1 LKHGELDISIFL
13 IVYAVSITYFI
24 LKTYGDPALFSTTL
38 AFTVMSAVSLF
49 AALYTRS
56 EEAYYENLDLMGLL
70 YVVVAVAGMLVVSTF
85 FVGILGASVLYFP
98 TVFATLSTVGG
109 ASSIFTSI
117 LGEMVYQFTAVA
129 TGEELLKFV
138 AYTELR
144 NRYKSLVLAVALSV
158 GFWAGFHALQAYKNV
173 YYVVPAFV
181 CGLILLFLLEHTKS
195 LIAPIIAH
203 GSYNTLCILA
213 QYSASNVPIE
223 VPWFPT
229 AVTSEDVLLFGLA
242 AMWIAFILLP
252 IILRRR

>member
-1 LKHGELDISIFL
+1 MDISIFL

-24 LKTYGDPALFSTTL
+24 LKTYGDPMLFSTTL
-38 AFTVMSAVSLF
+38 AFTVMSSVSLF

-56 EEAYYENLDLMGLL
+56 EEEYYQNLSLAGLL
-70 YVVVAVAGMLVVSTF
+70 YVIASVAGMLAVSTF

-138 AYTELR
+138 AYTELK
-144 NRYKSLVLAVALSV
+144 NRYQSMVLAVAISV

-173 YYVVPAFV
+173 YYVIPAFI
-181 CGLILLFLLEHTKS
+181 CGLILLLLLEYTKS

-203 GSYNTLCILA
+203 GAYNTLCILS
-213 QYSASNVPIE
+213 QYTSSNVPIE
-223 VPWFPT
+223 VPWFPV
-229 AVTSEDVLLFGLA
+229 ALTSEDALLFGLA

-252 IILRRR
+252 IILRKA

>member
-1 LKHGELDISIFL
+1 
-13 IVYAVSITYFI
+13 
-24 LKTYGDPALFSTTL
+24 
-38 AFTVMSAVSLF
+38 
-49 AALYTRS
+49 
-56 EEAYYENLDLMGLL
+56 
-70 YVVVAVAGMLVVSTF
+70 
-85 FVGILGASVLYFP
+85 
-98 TVFATLSTVGG
+98 
-109 ASSIFTSI
+109 
-117 LGEMVYQFTAVA
+117 
-129 TGEELLKFV
+129 
-138 AYTELR
+138 
-144 NRYKSLVLAVALSV
+144 LAVALSV